1 MDDRVLIYRGAD
13 QPDMSVI
20 NPESDVWQHIKT
32 PLAYMATNW
41 PVRHATIS
49 SDGRLV
55 AVAGRRGLIHYST
68 ASGRWKLFND
78 PVVEQ
83 SFIVRGGMIW
93 FHHVLIV
100 GVEASKTFQVN
111 LVLFPMEDMR
121 LITDRSACTRVI
133 WTYPCKIS
141 FTPKFSH
148 QLWSSY
154 RLWTT
159 LSLFTRQTTRST
171 ISWSFRQPKPS
182 NCICVGAFPSKVS
195 LLRLVWCVV

>member
-1 MDDRVLIYRGAD
+1 
-13 QPDMSVI
+13 MSVI

-32 PLAYMATNW
+32 PLGYMATNW

-78 PVVEQ
+78 PEVEQ

-111 LVLFPMEDMR
+111 LGLFSWR
-121 LITDRSACTRVI
+121 IGLITDRSACTLVI
-133 WTYPCKIS
+133 WIYPCKIS
-141 FTPKFSH
+141 
-148 QLWSSY
+148 
-154 RLWTT
+154 
-159 LSLFTRQTTRST
+159 
-171 ISWSFRQPKPS
+171 
-182 NCICVGAFPSKVS
+182 
-195 LLRLVWCVV
+195 